1 MVVTE
6 RVDETDSAAGATGVP
21 RRTVLQGIAAA
32 GAVAGTGALWASPAA
47 AAPAAPGGTADWAA
61 FDRSVG
67 SAFDRMK
74 LVGAAVAVVSGDRVL
89 HTLTIGSRQL
99 SPRRPV
105 TENTGFFV
113 ASTTKPMTATMVAGY
128 VDEGKLAWDQPVVDA
143 WSGFRAP
150 TPELT
155 RTLRVRDLLNMWSG
169 IGRDPAQDFHV
180 NGMTAADLIRGIVN
194 YPVLGPPHTEFFYN
208 NDVYALGGYLPLLA
222 SGVALDDLGDAYAH
236 TMRDRLF
243 GPAGMTRAVVASDP
257 RGVVDDYATG
267 FGFDL
272 KPTATRM
279 PFASNGGAAPAG
291 AAIASLQDMAAF
303 ARLQLRQGV
312 SVTGAR
318 VASAAR
324 LAECWTA
331 ESNQTLPPGNGT
343 DLVTSGYGLGFS
355 VDAYRDGT
363 RVIWHNGALDGF
375 TSYVGFLPQHDL
387 GLVVLTNMNVFP
399 TGTAFYSAILSLLL
413 DQRFGLNPGVA
424 EKALASSDTGLA
436 NLAQLGRQARP
447 VDPRVVEPFLGYY
460 EHDYSLVRD
469 GGQLQ
474 LLVGPRRLTLAA
486 MPDGSYVVSDGL
498 LPGNRVNLTLDKDGH
513 RRLEFVDFETVRL
526 LNPPS

>member
-1 MVVTE
+1 M
-6 RVDETDSAAGATGVP
+6 
-21 RRTVLQGIAAA
+21 AAA
-32 GAVAGTGALWASPAA
+32 GVAAGTLPLWATPATAAPA
-47 AAPAAPGGTADWAA
+47 AAPAPPGGSTDWAA
-61 FDRSVG
+61 FDRSVS
-67 SAFDRMK
+67 SALDRLK
-74 LVGAAVAVVSGDRVL
+74 LVGAAVAVVSADRVL
-89 HTLTIGSRQL
+89 HTVTVGSRQL

-105 TENTGFFV
+105 TENTSFVV
-113 ASTTKPMTATMVAGY
+113 ASTNKPMTATMVAGY

-169 IGRDPAQDFHV
+169 IGRDEAKDFHV
-180 NGMTAADLIRGIVN
+180 NGMTAADLVRGIVN
-194 YPVLGPPHTEFFYN
+194 YPVLGPPHTQFFYN

-222 SGVALDDLGDAYAH
+222 SGVALSDLGDAYAH

-257 RGVVDDYATG
+257 RGVVDEYATG

-272 KPTATRM
+272 KPEATRL

-291 AAIASLQDMAAF
+291 AAIANLQDMAAF
-303 ARLQLRQGV
+303 VRLQLRQGV

-324 LAECWTA
+324 LAECWTPG
-331 ESNQTLPPGNGT
+331 SNSPVPPGT
-343 DLVTSGYGLGFS
+343 DVVTSGYGLGFS
-355 VDAYRDGT
+355 VDTFRDGT

-387 GLVVLTNMNVFP
+387 GLVVLTNMNVYP
-399 TGTAFYSAILSLLL
+399 TGSTLYAYLLNLLL

-424 EKALASSDTGLA
+424 DKALAASDAGLA
-436 NLAQLGRQARP
+436 TLARVGRQARP
-447 VDPRVVEPFLGYY
+447 VDPRVVEPFLGFY
-460 EHDYSLVRD
+460 EHDYTLVRE
-469 GGQLQ
+469 GGRLQ
-474 LLVGPRRLTLAA
+474 LLIGPRRLSLAA

-498 LPGNRVNLTLDKDGH
+498 LPANRLNLTVDRNGH
-513 RRLEFVDFETVRL
+513 RQIEFVGFETVRL

>member
-1 MVVTE
+1 MLVVTE
-6 RVDETDSAAGATGVP
+6 RVDEIDPADRAIGVP

-32 GAVAGTGALWASPAA
+32 GAVAGTGALWASPAV
-47 AAPAAPGGTADWAA
+47 AAPSAPGGPPDWAA

-67 SAFDRMK
+67 SAFDRMN
-74 LVGAAVAVVSGDRVL
+74 LVGAAVAVVTGDRVL
-89 HTLTIGSRQL
+89 HTLTNGSRQL

-105 TENTGFFV
+105 TENTGVLV

-150 TPELT
+150 TDQLT
-155 RTLRVRDLLNMWSG
+155 RTLKVRDLLNMWSG
-169 IGRDPAQDFHV
+169 IGRDEAKDFHV
-180 NGMTAADLIRGIVN
+180 NGMTAADVIRGIVN
-194 YPVLGPPHTEFFYN
+194 YPVLGPPHTTYFYN

-222 SGVALDDLGDAYAH
+222 SGVALNDLGDAYAH

-267 FGFDL
+267 YGFDL
-272 KPTATRM
+272 RPKATSM

-291 AAIASLQDMAAF
+291 AVIASLQDMAAF

-318 VASAAR
+318 VASAAA

-331 ESNQTLPPGNGT
+331 GSNQTVPPGTG
-343 DLVTSGYGLGFS
+343 DFVASGYGLGFS
-355 VDAYRDGT
+355 VDTLRDGT
-363 RVIWHNGALDGF
+363 RVVWHNGALDGF
-375 TSYVGFLPQHDL
+375 TSYVGFLPEKDL

-399 TGTAFYSAILSLLL
+399 TGSIFYAYVLNLLL
-413 DQRFGLNPGVA
+413 DQRFGYNPGLA
-424 EKALASSDTGLA
+424 EKVLEVSDAGLA

-460 EHDYSLVRD
+460 EHDYTLVRD
-469 GGQLQ
+469 GGRLR

-486 MPDGSYVVSDGL
+486 MPDGSYRVSDGL
-498 LPGNRVNLTLDKDGH
+498 LPGNRVNLTLDQDGH
-513 RRLEFVDFETVRL
+513 RRLELVDFETVRL
-526 LNPPS
+526 LNPAS

>member
-1 MVVTE
+1 M
-6 RVDETDSAAGATGVP
+6 S
-21 RRTVLQGIAAA
+21 
-32 GAVAGTGALWASPAA
+32 
-47 AAPAAPGGTADWAA
+47 
-61 FDRSVG
+61 
-67 SAFDRMK
+67 
-74 LVGAAVAVVSGDRVL
+74 
-89 HTLTIGSRQL
+89 L
-99 SPRRPV
+99 S
-105 TENTGFFV
+105 
-113 ASTTKPMTATMVAGY
+113 
-128 VDEGKLAWDQPVVDA
+128 
-143 WSGFRAP
+143 
-150 TPELT
+150 
-155 RTLRVRDLLNMWSG
+155 
-169 IGRDPAQDFHV
+169 
-180 NGMTAADLIRGIVN
+180 
-194 YPVLGPPHTEFFYN
+194 
-208 NDVYALGGYLPLLA
+208 
-222 SGVALDDLGDAYAH
+222 DDLGDAYAH

-243 GPAGMTRAVVASDP
+243 GPAGMTGAVVASDP
-257 RGVVDDYATG
+257 RGVVDEYATG

-291 AAIASLQDMAAF
+291 ATLASLQDMAAF
-303 ARLQLRQGV
+303 AQLQLRQGV

-355 VDAYRDGT
+355 VDAFRDGT

-375 TSYVGFLPQHDL
+375 TSYVGFLPEHDL
-387 GLVVLTNMNVFP
+387 GLVVLTNMNVYP
-399 TGTAFYSAILSLLL
+399 TGSALYSYILNLLL
-413 DQRFGLNPGVA
+413 DQRFGINPGVA
-424 EKALASSDTGLA
+424 DKALASSDTGLA
-436 NLAQLGRQARP
+436 NLAQLGRQTRP